1 MSAMTASQ
9 SLPKA
14 AFWMGCSLCC
24 TLLMTVAGRETT
36 KELGLFQIM
45 EMRSVIGL
53 LLLSPL
59 VLHAGGLAAM
69 KTAHPFQHISRNVAH
84 YGGQFAWLY
93 ALTLIPLAQVIA
105 IEFTAP
111 IWTALLA
118 MVFLGERMNG
128 WKTGAIVLGLIGVT
142 VIVRPNGDGIELGQ
156 FVVLGAAMTFALSY
170 VLIKSLTRTD
180 SAVKIIFWMLVIQS
194 VIGIIPAIHQ
204 WTWPSAHVWPWVV
217 VIAFAGSYSHYC
229 TARAMFH
236 ADATVVMPM
245 DFLRV
250 PLTALLGFLVYS
262 ESIDAFTALG
272 AALILCGNLLNLGG
286 RRVRPTVPA

>member
-84 YGGQFAWLY
+84 YGGQS
-93 ALTLIPLAQVIA
+93 PGS
-105 IEFTAP
+105 
-111 IWTALLA
+111 
-118 MVFLGERMNG
+118 MR
-128 WKTGAIVLGLIGVT
+128 
-142 VIVRPNGDGIELGQ
+142 
-156 FVVLGAAMTFALSY
+156 S
-170 VLIKSLTRTD
+170 
-180 SAVKIIFWMLVIQS
+180 
-194 VIGIIPAIHQ
+194 
-204 WTWPSAHVWPWVV
+204 PSFRWRRSSPSSSPRRYGPHFWPWCSL
-217 VIAFAGSYSHYC
+217 ASG
-229 TARAMFH
+229 
-236 ADATVVMPM
+236 
-245 DFLRV
+245 
-250 PLTALLGFLVYS
+250 
-262 ESIDAFTALG
+262 
-272 AALILCGNLLNLGG
+272 
-286 RRVRPTVPA
+286 